1 MNLGFWITWF
11 RYQKLKIFS
20 FEYLTW
26 GQKILPREGY
36 SPSSRGWFEGFFL
49 DQGLNQKLL
58 KWGIELKKDI
68 ESWRGG
74 WIIIND
80 RIFSTPNKENE
91 TLQLHP
97 PSDFFPF
104 FAANSC
110 CFSFIIMPEFWSC
123 NHVFSCLIWKG
134 AAGPME
140 GKKIATPSSKTGKKS
155 DVKHQHKIRIL
166 QLLFAFFLLQ
176 ISRDLRHRI
185 NALNLS

>member
-11 RYQKLKIFS
+11 RYQKLKIFP

-49 DQGLNQKLL
+49 DQGLNRKLL

-80 RIFSTPNKENE
+80 RIFSTSNKENE
-91 TLQLHP
+91 ILQLHP

-104 FAANSC
+104 FRC
-110 CFSFIIMPEFWSC
+110 KF
-123 NHVFSCLIWKG
+123 
-134 AAGPME
+134 
-140 GKKIATPSSKTGKKS
+140 
-155 DVKHQHKIRIL
+155 
-166 QLLFAFFLLQ
+166 LLFFLYHHAWILELQPCFFLPHLKG
-176 ISRDLRHRI
+176 SSWPYGRKENSHTL
-185 NALNLS
+185 L

>member
-11 RYQKLKIFS
+11 RYQKLKIFP
-20 FEYLTW
+20 FEYQMW
-26 GQKILPREGY
+26 GQKILLREGY

-104 FAANSC
+104 FRC
-110 CFSFIIMPEFWSC
+110 KF
-123 NHVFSCLIWKG
+123 
-134 AAGPME
+134 
-140 GKKIATPSSKTGKKS
+140 
-155 DVKHQHKIRIL
+155 
-166 QLLFAFFLLQ
+166 LLFFLYHHAWILELQPRFFLPHLKG
-176 ISRDLRHRI
+176 SSWPYGRKENSHTL
-185 NALNLS
+185 L